1 MLLKHLETSRKLGIK
16 CYSPHLFSQ
25 LLEQYESS
33 VYDEYGIEGEEEGS
47 SVPPLA
53 CEFSKEK
60 SSSHILGLVDENG
73 YVVIYNTNKYGQE
86 AIVKDWRA
94 HSNAIFDLAWMGG
107 DSKLLSAAG
116 DQTVVL
122 WDVPTAKKLNSFQGH
137 TSSVRSVNFKTND
150 PAVFATGS
158 RDGHVMIWDIRCN
171 KKGLYTS
178 PVQVIK
184 NAHSVPHILKAK
196 KKSKLGPSRDSQQSV
211 TIVVYQTDMT
221 LLSAGAVDGCVK
233 MWDLRKNYSSSIP
246 DPMAKH
252 TFNYS
257 GVNKRSHGYSSLVLD
272 SSCTQLFAS
281 CTDDIVYQYNL
292 LSLDP
297 KPVAHFKG
305 HQNKSFYVKAAIS
318 PDDQFL
324 LSGSSNEMA
333 YIWKIDKP
341 NESPVVLKGHNAEVT
356 DVSWNCNDFTKLATL
371 SDDNTMRIWRLNRRL
386 EPRLPREV
394 TGYSER
400 THREIGIS
408 ASQHVEITPNKIP
421 CTPKTVSPSI
431 LHFLSKSAQKATCD
445 KIDKLDNKS
454 NVTES
459 TKSID
464 NSCDNIISQST
475 SKSVLVKCNEESM
488 TRVSCKRKLVCDD
501 EEDDNPRKRHNIGD
515 QDFVLSSPNKPSTSS
530 TNVMRSP
537 WKCDDNPQK
546 WLQTSK
552 MASPIGSPRKRCA
565 ILLEKSTTD
574 NSPSK
579 LSLAATPKS
588 VPSHVKTK
596 LFNSSP
602 TVNLPNLVEE
612 GTVRDINVNFKKCDK
627 ENSPKKSK
635 IDWLTKK
642 RLEKETE
649 SPNLRKDFG
658 SPRLRKTKSISQD
671 TSAFKKDSYSPKIN
685 KKNKLKE
692 DKTLS
697 SPCRVK
703 GNNSQEED
711 DDTAEKLRETPPKG
725 MKSLKHYFSVK

>member
-1 MLLKHLETSRKLGIK
+1 MNNLADYIVRLERKLSANDNEILNLKRKLKSNEPFIQGFNEMWEDQVREKKEQRDRKREDWRRGRVAKENMEPFSPPSKKIK
-16 CYSPHLFSQ
+16 
-25 LLEQYESS
+25 
-33 VYDEYGIEGEEEGS
+33 
-47 SVPPLA
+47 
-53 CEFSKEK
+53 
-60 SSSHILGLVDENG
+60 N
-73 YVVIYNTNKYGQE
+73 
-86 AIVKDWRA
+86 WRA

-184 NAHSVPHILKAK
+184 NAHSIPHILKAK

-281 CTDDIVYQYNL
+281 CTDDIIYQYNL

-318 PDDQFL
+318 PDDQYL

-333 YIWKIDKP
+333 YIWKITKP

-408 ASQHVEITPNKIP
+408 ASQQVEVTPNKIP

-445 KIDKLDNKS
+445 KTAKLDNKS
-454 NVTES
+454 DLTEGS
-459 TKSID
+459 KSID
-464 NSCDNIISQST
+464 NSCDRNISQNT
-475 SKSVLVKCNEESM
+475 SKSVLVMCNEESK

-501 EEDDNPRKRHNIGD
+501 EEDDNPRKRPNIGD
-515 QDFVLSSPNKPSTSS
+515 QDFVFSSPNKPSTSA
-530 TNVMRSP
+530 NVMRSP

-552 MASPIGSPRKRCA
+552 MASPIGSPRKRCSV
-565 ILLEKSTTD
+565 LLEKSTTD

-579 LSLAATPKS
+579 LSFPATPQS

-627 ENSPKKSK
+627 ENSPKK

-642 RLEKETE
+642 RLEKESE
-649 SPNLRKDFG
+649 SANIRKELG

-671 TSAFKKDSYSPKIN
+671 ISAFKNSNSPKIN
-685 KKNKLKE
+685 KKSKLKE
-692 DKTLS
+692 DMTLRAEIS
-697 SPCRVK
+697 SPCRVR

-711 DDTAEKLRETPPKG
+711 DYTTEKLRETPPKG